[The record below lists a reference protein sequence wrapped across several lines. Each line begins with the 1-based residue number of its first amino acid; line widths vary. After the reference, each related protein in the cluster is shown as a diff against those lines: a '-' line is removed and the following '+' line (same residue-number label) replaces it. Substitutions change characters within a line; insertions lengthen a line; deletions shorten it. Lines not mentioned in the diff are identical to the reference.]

1 MDPNSYEKKMA
12 EEAQKQYMYI
22 HADKWRNR
30 DRPFWPKS

>member
-22 HADKWRNR
+22 HAGKWRNKG
-30 DRPFWPKS
+30 RPF